1 MKKQIAL
8 VLSGGGARGLAHIG
22 IIEELEARGY
32 HIHAVAGTSMG
43 ALVGGF
49 YAAGKLPEMKQWF
62 LDLNLLELLQ
72 LVDFTFSP
80 HGFIKADKVF
90 NILKDIIPDVDITQ
104 LRIPYTATAFDLAK
118 DEEVVYRS
126 GSLFNAIRAS
136 VAIPSVLTPVKLGDS
151 VVVDGGVV
159 NNLPLSNIS
168 RKENDLLVAVH
179 VNARVPVLE
188 LPDKPNRLSIHP
200 AFQKVEA
207 YLNKSFQVKNKKD
220 SADLNYFEFIEMNFD
235 AMRDRMV
242 LMALQQHPADVLI
255 EISRDTCGTF
265 DFYKTAALVETGR
278 LAARQK
284 LDSLHL

>member
-32 HIHAVAGTSMG
+32 HIHAIAGTSMG
-43 ALVGGF
+43 ALVGGS
-49 YAAGKLPEMKQWF
+49 YAAGKLPELKQWF
-62 LDLNLLELLQ
+62 LDLDMLELLQ

-90 NILKDIIPDVDITQ
+90 NILKGIIPDTEISA
-104 LRIPYTATAFDLAK
+104 LRIPYTATAYDLAL
-118 DEEVVYRS
+118 DEEVVYRK
-126 GSLFNAIRAS
+126 GSLFDAIRAS
-136 VAIPSVLTPVKLGDS
+136 VAIPSVLTPVKSGDS

-159 NNLPLSNIS
+159 NNLPLSNIK
-168 RKENDLLVAVH
+168 RKKNDLLVAVH

-188 LPDKPNRLSIHP
+188 LPEDP
-200 AFQKVEA
+200 APKIDLPALQKVDA
-207 YLNKSFQVKNKKD
+207 YLNKLFKVKDKKENKEL
-220 SADLNYFEFIEMNFD
+220 SYFEFIEMNFD

-255 EISRDTCGTF
+255 EVSRHTCGTF
-265 DFYKTAALVETGR
+265 DFHKTKSLVETGR

-284 LDSLHL
+284 LDALNL

>member
-32 HIHAVAGTSMG
+32 HIHALAGTSMG
-43 ALVGGF
+43 ALVGGI
-49 YAAGKLPEMKQWF
+49 YAAGKLPELKQWF
-62 LDLNLLELLQ
+62 LDLDILELLQ

-90 NILKDIIPDVDITQ
+90 NILKGIIPDVDIAQ
-104 LRIPYTATAFDLAK
+104 LRIPYTATAYDLAL
-118 DEEVVYRS
+118 DEEVVYRE
-126 GSLFNAIRAS
+126 GSLFDAIRAS

-168 RKENDLLVAVH
+168 RKKNDLLVAVH

-188 LPDKPNRLSIHP
+188 LPGKPNRLSNNP
-200 AFQKVEA
+200 TFQKVET
-207 YLNKSFQVKNKKD
+207 YLNKVFRVKDKKD
-220 SADLNYFEFIEMNFD
+220 NDDLNYFEFIEMNFD

-265 DFYKTAALVETGR
+265 DFYKTEALVETGR
-278 LAARQK
+278 LAAKQK
-284 LDSLHL
+284 LDALKL